1 MTKVKFLVILL
12 IVCTLSTL
20 ADEIKLSL
28 SADGKGDNS
37 TFVATE
43 EWQEIKPGQK
53 VPQGLHYRMNLQTG
67 KTEAKLLD
75 PNEQSNNNDDTRPSI
90 PISLQ
95 ATEATEATESQED
108 PSKIE
113 DARQRLEDALKNI
126 PADKFDDVTE
136 EKWKEV
142 SKKFRTYEKI
152 KEELQDVDL
161 NPKTEAEVMQH
172 LVDEFFDE
180 KIDSSRRLEVLKDL
194 EYLMH
199 SIDNSLLF
207 ISSGGLEKIVVPNL
221 VNQTDVNVRTTL
233 LKMFGAMLQNN
244 LQAKKYVSEKT
255 NLGNE
260 ILNLMSKTDNLQELS
275 AALYATGS
283 LMRNNKILT
292 PEIFKKSLV
301 ILLEILTK
309 SSINLSIK
317 VKDLL
322 LISDLIV
329 DQNIDEN
336 FTKSQKICD
345 QIAKFFQEH
354 RNALIIDTDAAE
366 KCAASLLGLQSCSQ
380 SWSESPMFRHTLLVV
395 MNNYKIRLN
404 EESDE
409 DIKFVYSLV
418 IEHFENLNKEL
429 YGDLKISDDDLTPM
443 YEEHV
448 KDEL

>member
-1 MTKVKFLVILL
+1 
-12 IVCTLSTL
+12 
-20 ADEIKLSL
+20 
-28 SADGKGDNS
+28 
-37 TFVATE
+37 
-43 EWQEIKPGQK
+43 
-53 VPQGLHYRMNLQTG
+53 MNLQTG
-67 KTEAKLLD
+67 KKEAKLLD
-75 PNEQSNNNDDTRPSI
+75 PNEQSNQNEDTRPSI
-90 PISLQ
+90 PTSLQ
-95 ATEATEATESQED
+95 ATETENEED
-108 PSKIE
+108 PAHIE

-142 SKKFRTYEKI
+142 SKKFRSYEQI
-152 KEELQDVDL
+152 KEELRDVDL
-161 NPKTEAEVMQH
+161 NPKTEAEVMQQ

-180 KIDSSRRLEVLKDL
+180 KIENSRRLEVLKDL

-207 ISSGGLEKIVVPNL
+207 ISSGGLEKILIPNL
-221 VNQTDVNVRTTL
+221 VNQTDVNVRITL

-260 ILNLMSKTDNLQELS
+260 VLNLMSKSENLQELS
-275 AALYATGS
+275 ASLYAAGS
-283 LMRNNKILT
+283 LMRNNKILS
-292 PEIFKKSLV
+292 PEILKKSLV
-301 ILLEILTK
+301 VLLEILTK

-317 VKDLL
+317 VKDLM
-322 LISDLIV
+322 LISDLIQ
-329 DQNIDEN
+329 DQNFDEN

-345 QIAKFFQEH
+345 QITKFFEEH

-366 KCAASLLGLQSCSQ
+366 KCAEALMSLQTCHQ
-380 SWSESPMFRHTLLVV
+380 SWSETPMFRHTLLVV
-395 MNNYKIRLN
+395 MNNYKIRLS

-418 IEHFENLNKEL
+418 IEHFESINKLL
-429 YGDLKISDDDLTPM
+429 YGDLKISDDDLTPR
-443 YEEHV
+443 YQENV